1 MQIFPK
7 TFKTSQLILIKL
19 LFNLFK
25 KVLILLILLILSCI
39 KLRFMPL
46 RFTRFIPITKFIKTI
61 IPKVLNEKINMLQ
74 NIPNIFIYLDK
85 FLSLFN
91 IIIHNNFNL

>member
-1 MQIFPK
+1 
-7 TFKTSQLILIKL
+7 
-19 LFNLFK
+19 
-25 KVLILLILLILSCI
+25 
-39 KLRFMPL
+39 MPL
-46 RFTRFIPITKFIKTI
+46 RFTRFIPITKFIRTI

>member
-7 TFKTSQLILIKL
+7 TFKTSQLISIKL
-19 LFNLFK
+19 LFNLLTK
-25 KVLILLILLILSCI
+25 ALILVVLSCI

-61 IPKVLNEKINMLQ
+61 IPKALNKTTNMLQ

>member
-1 MQIFPK
+1 
-7 TFKTSQLILIKL
+7 
-19 LFNLFK
+19 
-25 KVLILLILLILSCI
+25 
-39 KLRFMPL
+39 MPL
-46 RFTRFIPITKFIKTI
+46 RITRFIPITKFIRTI